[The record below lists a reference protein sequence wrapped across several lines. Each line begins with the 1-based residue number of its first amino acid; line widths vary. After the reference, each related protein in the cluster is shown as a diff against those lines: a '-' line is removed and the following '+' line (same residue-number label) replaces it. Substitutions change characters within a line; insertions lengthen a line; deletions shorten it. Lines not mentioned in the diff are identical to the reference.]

1 MPKLGENVNNENQLN
16 NDAANNNQPEVNNE
30 NAGAPQEEQPDVE
43 DKELPEGNYDDY
55 KDINDLETLRTK
67 EMNKA
72 SIKRAREILGFINPD
87 VTDLY
92 KKQEMV
98 SGDEEIKKAFGNAH
112 FHDSGNPRHYGVFVA
127 YLMGTKGLNFN
138 QVMDLK
144 SDSPEFNNYVT
155 EFHDFLKAHPT
166 NVNNIETK
174 KTNVKLWTR
183 MFMNCNKKLG
193 ETRMP
198 DIDYSDP
205 KQVQEHADFFRQLQ
219 GVEIDV
225 AQEFEMVT
233 KKDGDSL
240 VYAQEEA
247 GGTKQY
253 NAAIDNW
260 LGVQPKLI
268 QIMNAYS
275 PDHFEPV
282 KIWENEPNTFRLATN
297 ARLQLSKIDQDDIK
311 GRTIADIAGDTK
323 GKDAARNL
331 YSVYASASF
340 RMPKVKP
347 FEYLIGKDRSA
358 ENGLDK
364 AYQDSLKMGRQSFN
378 SNTFESSTLAF
389 ADEIAKFGMEQ
400 RKTGEDIIPGIFGA
414 YKNESTPQQML
425 DYIKGENGREY
436 RAELEHAY
444 GVMTKELG
452 MPEFYEF
459 IGITNPLSIIKI
471 DGQSVTDLYA
481 EKYAG
486 IADPED
492 KRLLILNEVFREAI
506 YGEKKVTADVYVLDD
521 NDKAVQFKPQVIS
534 KSSKDI
540 NREMAFYSEVNDLH
554 EKLKAIYDELKATQD
569 DPSVD
574 VTIKKNAE
582 GSETYKGL
590 MKALKTAVDSTA
602 LEGPSVN
609 ADIKN
614 LPQYMSDVKKAA
626 AAYVNKHTGFKGL
639 FKGYSKE
646 KGIPRNNIAKKLK
659 ADEYEFG
666 FDIKK
671 VKDLYPLIGARSADY
686 FDPGL
691 TKTDLQLKWGRFK
704 KTAASKGINA
714 SVEAFEN
721 PSPETTKLLDEI
733 NRRDEMRRA
742 VADAVKKKGKNI
754 EFLDS
759 PFEAKPGEYAREFV
773 KSKYENAIKAAG
785 RKKNVLNVDEL
796 AENILSDDFSE
807 RFNAEVNKLAN
818 DPQFS
823 RLVKKDPKNCLEKW
837 GKLIEKGDLGRHEIL
852 AEQSDVYKR
861 LAAADPKNARAR
873 WNKAEDVV
881 DGWRREWK
889 REDKKL
895 QGLKELV
902 NDASSTALFDR
913 TAVGHDMVKE
923 DTYRRLGDIVTQS
936 VIKDYIAA
944 KNEDAAIEL
953 ALHPEEVRNIR
964 KWVIDGLKED
974 NVLGDRETA
983 IETLNNL
990 KALKVKAIDDIHAG
1004 DAKMNRNPAGPA
1016 KELVNEL
1023 EKNIPTRPRAKAVTN
1038 KKVL

>member
-1 MPKLGENVNNENQLN
+1 M
-16 NDAANNNQPEVNNE
+16 
-30 NAGAPQEEQPDVE
+30 
-43 DKELPEGNYDDY
+43 
-55 KDINDLETLRTK
+55 
-67 EMNKA
+67 
-72 SIKRAREILGFINPD
+72 
-87 VTDLY
+87 
-92 KKQEMV
+92 
-98 SGDEEIKKAFGNAH
+98 
-112 FHDSGNPRHYGVFVA
+112 
-127 YLMGTKGLNFN
+127 
-138 QVMDLK
+138 
-144 SDSPEFNNYVT
+144 
-155 EFHDFLKAHPT
+155 
-166 NVNNIETK
+166 
-174 KTNVKLWTR
+174 
-183 MFMNCNKKLG
+183 
-193 ETRMP
+193 
-198 DIDYSDP
+198 
-205 KQVQEHADFFRQLQ
+205 
-219 GVEIDV
+219 
-225 AQEFEMVT
+225 
-233 KKDGDSL
+233 
-240 VYAQEEA
+240 
-247 GGTKQY
+247 
-253 NAAIDNW
+253 
-260 LGVQPKLI
+260 
-268 QIMNAYS
+268 
-275 PDHFEPV
+275 
-282 KIWENEPNTFRLATN
+282 
-297 ARLQLSKIDQDDIK
+297 
-311 GRTIADIAGDTK
+311 
-323 GKDAARNL
+323 
-331 YSVYASASF
+331 
-340 RMPKVKP
+340 
-347 FEYLIGKDRSA
+347 
-358 ENGLDK
+358 
-364 AYQDSLKMGRQSFN
+364 
-378 SNTFESSTLAF
+378 
-389 ADEIAKFGMEQ
+389 
-400 RKTGEDIIPGIFGA
+400 
-414 YKNESTPQQML
+414 
-425 DYIKGENGREY
+425 
-436 RAELEHAY
+436 
-444 GVMTKELG
+444 
-452 MPEFYEF
+452 
-459 IGITNPLSIIKI
+459 
-471 DGQSVTDLYA
+471 
-481 EKYAG
+481 
-486 IADPED
+486 
-492 KRLLILNEVFREAI
+492 
-506 YGEKKVTADVYVLDD
+506 
-521 NDKAVQFKPQVIS
+521 
-534 KSSKDI
+534 
-540 NREMAFYSEVNDLH
+540 
-554 EKLKAIYDELKATQD
+554 
-569 DPSVD
+569 
-574 VTIKKNAE
+574 
-582 GSETYKGL
+582 
-590 MKALKTAVDSTA
+590 
-602 LEGPSVN
+602 
-609 ADIKN
+609 
-614 LPQYMSDVKKAA
+614 
-626 AAYVNKHTGFKGL
+626 
-639 FKGYSKE
+639 SKE

-742 VADAVKKKGKNI
+742 VADAVKKKGMNI

-837 GKLIEKGDLGRHEIL
+837 GKLIEKGDLARHEIL
-852 AEQSDVYKR
+852 AEQSNVYKR
-861 LAAADPKNARAR
+861 LAAADPENARAR

-902 NDASSTALFDR
+902 NDASSTALFDG

-923 DTYRRLGDIVTQS
+923 DTYRRLGDIVAQS

-953 ALHPEEVRNIR
+953 ALHPEEVKNIR

-974 NVLGDRETA
+974 NVLGDRDTA